1 MPSLT
6 TDIVGR
12 VERLPLRPSADNS
25 LMPLFEAVHNAL
37 HAVDDLYLKEA
48 SAKGRIK
55 VTVLRKDF
63 AVEKSEVTGFIVED
77 NGIGLDDANYASFLK
92 PDSRHKARRGGKGI
106 GRLGWLK
113 VFSTIEID
121 STYAGADSPVN
132 RSFNFRLSEDEQII
146 TCDPPRLICP
156 APNGTRITL
165 RDYKGS
171 FIGRCPTDPEAILQ
185 KLASHFLLY
194 VVADQ
199 PISVVVEDG
208 SLAITLAEYYGDFI
222 GANDLDE
229 VDVTVEMEEAQK
241 FEVRHLRLAKK
252 FKPAKG
258 FNRMLLFGND
268 RAVDESGLDASLGIT
283 MLNGDEVYIGCVS
296 SPYLD
301 KHINSERTG
310 LTLSV
315 DELIAIRQ
323 QLMPKVREFLRA
335 QVDEVSEEK
344 RRTTQS
350 LIQSYPQFLYIRDEM
365 ESFITALRP
374 GAKSNEDVFVE
385 MARNRYRRQAKIN
398 RLGSEISKKGAMTAE
413 IEASIGAYQGMV
425 SMDQKGVLAEY
436 VMRRK
441 AVLDL
446 FDNLREYE
454 DQDAEVAHK
463 EAALHSLICPM
474 GSDSTKMDFE
484 DHNLW
489 MVDDRLAFFAYF
501 SSDRRLQSYVDVDG
515 KERPDITFFY
525 DTCFAWRG
533 EGEASNTVVLIE
545 FKRPNRN
552 NYNGND
558 NPIRQIGDY
567 VEKLKTSNTVTDARG
582 RTAPSRI
589 KGAAYHCYIVAD
601 LTDTLLREIRDL
613 NLKITPDGE
622 GRFGYINDGGVYV
635 EIIPYGKLLQDAQLR
650 QGIFFQKLG
659 LTDLDPT
666 DPTDPDEVEALNKMA
681 RPEMPEEIGAS
692 MAN

>member
-1 MPSLT
+1 
-6 TDIVGR
+6 
-12 VERLPLRPSADNS
+12 
-25 LMPLFEAVHNAL
+25 
-37 HAVDDLYLKEA
+37 
-48 SAKGRIK
+48 
-55 VTVLRKDF
+55 VLRKDF

-121 STYAGADSPVN
+121 STYVGADGPVN
-132 RSFNFRLSEDEQII
+132 RSFNFRLSEDEQIV
-146 TCDPPRLICP
+146 TCDPPRLACP
-156 APNGTRITL
+156 APNGTCITL

-171 FIGRCPTDPEAILQ
+171 FISRCPTDPEAILQ

-199 PISVVVEDG
+199 PISIVVEDG
-208 SLAITLAEYYGDFI
+208 SLATTLAEYYGEFI

-229 VDVTVEMEEAQK
+229 VDVAVDMEEETQK

-258 FNRMLLFGND
+258 FNRLLLFGND
-268 RAVDESGLDASLGIT
+268 RAVDESSLDASLGIT

-301 KHINSERTG
+301 KHVNSERTG
-310 LTLSV
+310 LTLSA

-323 QLMPKVREFLRA
+323 QLIPKVRDFLRA

-374 GAKSNEDVFVE
+374 GAKTNEDVFVE

-436 VMRRK
+436 VMRGK

-446 FDNLREYE
+446 FDNLRAFE
-454 DQDAEVAHK
+454 DQEAEVAHK

-474 GSDSTKMDFE
+474 GTDSTKMDFE

-501 SSDRRLQSYVDVDG
+501 SSDRRMQSYVDVDG

-552 NYNGND
+552 NYSGND

-613 NLKITPDGE
+613 NLKVTPDGE

-635 EIIPYGKLLQDAQLR
+635 EIIPYGKLLQDAKLR

-666 DPTDPDEVEALNKMA
+666 DPTDPVEPLEKLVE
-681 RPEMPEEIGAS
+681 PEMSEEIGAS
-692 MAN
+692 MAH

>member
-454 DQDAEVAHK
+454 DQDAGVAHK

-501 SSDRRLQSYVDVDG
+501 SSDRRIQSYVDVDG

-552 NYNGND
+552 NYSGND
-558 NPIRQIGDY
+558 NPVRQIGDY

-589 KGAAYHCYIVAD
+589 KGAAYHCYVVAD

-622 GRFGYINDGGVYV
+622 GRFGYINDGGVYI
-635 EIIPYGKLLQDAQLR
+635 EIIPYGKLLQDAKLR

-659 LTDLDPT
+659 LTDLNPT
-666 DPTDPDEVEALNKMA
+666 AAAEGGALEKVAQPVMS
-681 RPEMPEEIGAS
+681 EEIGAS
-692 MAN
+692 MAYEH